1 MVSATT
7 ALARDLSG
15 ADTDMQNLSV
25 DHAETG
31 SLSVVVVVLV
41 DEPGIVESYLAYRDA
56 LLDDGGKV
64 EFIYVLD
71 QSKPKALSALSD
83 LAADDDEP
91 LKVIKLSRWDDE
103 IGALKSA
110 VRRASGDVILTLP
123 AIFQVEPADL
133 SKVVNAV
140 AGPAEDRIAIE
151 GQDAVAG
158 ADMVVAQRPPLG
170 SGWLYR
176 LQDRLFHG
184 ALKTLF
190 GRPHRDL
197 VCRVRAYKR
206 ATIEE
211 ILGFSTQQHFLPI
224 LAHDRGFKIDAVDV
238 AIRQSVSPHARFGSQ
253 LRLLSDT
260 IALFFVL
267 KFVRKPLRFFG
278 AIGLPL
284 LLTGLLSTGL
294 LAAGRLLFDMPLA
307 DRPVLI
313 LGVLLIVLGIQTI
326 ALGLIGEIIIF
337 ASGKRTK
344 EYTVEKII

>member
-1 MVSATT
+1 MVNYAVLPRKQTS
-7 ALARDLSG
+7 LAKEEPVMPLKAVKNDL
-15 ADTDMQNLSV
+15 V
-25 DHAETG
+25 
-31 SLSVVVVVLV
+31 SVVVVVLV
-41 DEPGIVESYLAYRDA
+41 DEPGILESYRAYRTALADA
-56 LLDDGGKV
+56 GRNV

-71 QSKPKALSALSD
+71 ESKPQALAD
-83 LAADDDEP
+83 LKTVAADEDEP
-91 LKVIKLSRWDDE
+91 LKVIVLSRWDDE

-110 VRRASGDVILTLP
+110 VRRASGDVVLTLP
-123 AIFQVEPADL
+123 AIFQVEPGDL
-133 SKVVNAV
+133 AKVIDAVDGVDMAV
-140 AGPAEDRIAIE
+140 AERP
-151 GQDAVAG
+151 Q
-158 ADMVVAQRPPLG
+158 QR
-170 SGWLYR
+170 SSSLYR

-184 ALKTLF
+184 TLRALF
-190 GRPHRDL
+190 GRPMRDL

-224 LAHDRGFKIDAVDV
+224 LAHDRGFRIEAVDV
-238 AIRQSVSPHARFGSQ
+238 EVRQSASPHARFGSQ

-284 LLTGLLSTGL
+284 LIAGLLFTGA
-294 LAAGRLLFDMPLA
+294 LALGRLLFDMPLA
-307 DRPVLI
+307 DRPALI